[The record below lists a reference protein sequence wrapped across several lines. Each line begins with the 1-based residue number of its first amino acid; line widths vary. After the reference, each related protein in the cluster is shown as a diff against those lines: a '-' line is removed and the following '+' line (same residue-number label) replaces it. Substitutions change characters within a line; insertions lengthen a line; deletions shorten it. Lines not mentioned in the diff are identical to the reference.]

1 MPAFLFVSSDYYYNE
16 YESWEC
22 THTLDA
28 HLSNSEGTTI
38 TAIGITFA
46 ITFIAALSLGVG
58 IGIALMCALRRIS
71 TVGKYSP
78 KKEQEIA
85 DHDPSTYILSNSN
98 TIQNVSY
105 VPINVD

>member
-1 MPAFLFVSSDYYYNE
+1 MHCAIH
-16 YESWEC
+16 

-28 HLSNSEGTTI
+28 NLSNSEGTTI

-46 ITFIAALSLGVG
+46 ITFIAALTLGVG
-58 IGIALMCALRRIS
+58 IGVVLMCALRRMS

-78 KKEQEIA
+78 KKEQEVA
-85 DHDPSTYILSNSN
+85 DHDPSTYTLSSIN